1 MFRTGVL
8 CTVCGA
14 QVSLKELWLFLNLEY
29 RKCEVFFNAFLL
41 YFTKLHTHLKQGLM
55 KYFETA
61 YSRRELNQI
70 WTRIQTSY

>member
-1 MFRTGVL
+1 MFVTAVL

-14 QVSLKELWLFLNLEY
+14 QV
-29 RKCEVFFNAFLL
+29 
-41 YFTKLHTHLKQGLM
+41 YFTKLHTLLKQGLL

-70 WTRIQTSY
+70 WIRIQTSY